1 VPWCRVFVH
10 LVHGDSSTL
19 HHTTWLPKSLC
30 LLRSSQPSLLHCC
43 CCPARPPHPAT
54 LSSHS
59 HLTGLFLGWAHTQLL
74 PTPARLTNIIRV
86 STAISNTGNL
96 PLVMVMS
103 FVKNPNLPFNTASE
117 AELAVSYV
125 MLGWFYA
132 TMIQMPL
139 GEWGCWSG
147 CGAFVCVNP
156 GCHCMLWHSISCH
169 VGLVVCQDHGDLDA
183 TG

>member
-1 VPWCRVFVH
+1 MVTAARSTKQLGVQRVFACCAAHNPACCTAAAV
-10 LVHGDSSTL
+10 L
-19 HHTTWLPKSLC
+19 HVLPIL
-30 LLRSSQPSLLHCC
+30 QPCS
-43 CCPARPPHPAT
+43 PY
-54 LSSHS
+54 S

-139 GEWGCWSG
+139 GEWAAVLAVLLC
-147 CGAFVCVNP
+147 FLCVHTCP
-156 GCHCMLWHSISCH
+156 AVGYVMLGWFLCHD
-169 VGLVVCQDHGDLDA
+169 VPDA
-183 TG
+183 TR

>member
-1 VPWCRVFVH
+1 LIP
-10 LVHGDSSTL
+10 LTL
-19 HHTTWLPKSLC
+19 LSLQQPPDRRGSGLGPSLAVACTTGKQLQCKATSHTTKHVDGYTHTKHAALLLLLLLSLA
-30 LLRSSQPSLLHCC
+30 PSAHE
-43 CCPARPPHPAT
+43 RVYN
-54 LSSHS
+54 S

-117 AELAVSYV
+117 AELAISYV

-132 TMIQMPL
+132 TMVQMPL
-139 GEWGCWSG
+139 GERAMGRER
-147 CGAFVCVNP
+147 
-156 GCHCMLWHSISCH
+156 IS
-169 VGLVVCQDHGDLDA
+169 V
-183 TG
+183 